1 MSRHLPDPQAPSF
14 MKAPYFAAGLLFY
27 LVFCSTNVVA
37 AGATAG
43 KARGSYRDWNVDAVT
58 IVRPFRF
65 SSYRQVVVL
74 PLDTRGVRLPPRE
87 ENTHQL
93 AKEVL
98 STANELFLQGL
109 KDNLRGAN
117 VDVIGGQGG
126 RDGVLVRA
134 RLEKLDPGLDIS
146 TYVGTRSRV
155 GADIDQRRCA

>member
-1 MSRHLPDPQAPSF
+1 

-98 STANELFLQGL
+98 STANELFL
-109 KDNLRGAN
+109 
-117 VDVIGGQGG
+117 
-126 RDGVLVRA
+126 
-134 RLEKLDPGLDIS
+134 
-146 TYVGTRSRV
+146 
-155 GADIDQRRCA
+155 